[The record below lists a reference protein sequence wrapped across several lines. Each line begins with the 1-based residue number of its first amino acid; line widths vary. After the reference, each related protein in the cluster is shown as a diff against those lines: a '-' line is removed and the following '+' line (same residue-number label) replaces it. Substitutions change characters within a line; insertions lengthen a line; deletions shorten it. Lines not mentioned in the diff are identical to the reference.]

1 MEKLEWD
8 GFEMLPSWNLC
19 MFAAAKKRWD
29 IVRLTIE
36 HECPDPSSIWSY
48 MLNRRR
54 DLKNNFCRYLAEQ
67 DRWDIVK
74 LAVEHGFSCPKDIR
88 ERTPLTN

>member
-1 MEKLEWD
+1 MYVCCCGKTL
-8 GFEMLPSWNLC
+8 G
-19 MFAAAKKRWD
+19 
-29 IVRLTIE
+29 
-36 HECPDPSSIWSY
+36 HDPSSIWSD

-54 DLKNNFCRYLAEQ
+54 NLKNNFCRYLAEQ

-88 ERTPLTN
+88 ERIPLTN